1 MMIERL
7 FGNED
12 VRQRLLA
19 GPMGPYLDVLVSN
32 LLDLGYCHSQARKLV
47 RTASALG
54 DWLAQRG
61 LSPANAGKA
70 ELWTYMTMHRR
81 TLAGRLP
88 EGVVGF
94 TRLPA
99 LFQSVGIL
107 SRQSES
113 PADPALRR
121 FEEHLA
127 NVRGVTP
134 STQESYR
141 RYVRPF
147 ILGLCDGGAPDWSKM
162 TSEYISEFVLRETGA
177 ARAAKGRI
185 VSAVR
190 TFLRF
195 MICEG
200 NVPAQLVHAIPRVR
214 RWRYANLPKHLS
226 AGELDAVMKAC
237 QSDQYGSLRD
247 RAFIALLARLGV
259 RAGELRH
266 LRLEDMDWAE
276 GLLHIKQ
283 SKSGHGRTLPLPAD
297 AGALMA
303 NYIRRERPVTDYREI
318 FITSVTPRRP
328 LGDCVTTTFVKIF
341 LNKIGL
347 DGPGRGCHSFRHT
360 AATLMVQN
368 GASLKEV
375 ADVLGHRSL
384 ATTGIYIKLD
394 QPSLRDVA
402 LPWKGGNV

>member
-1 MMIERL
+1 
-7 FGNED
+7 
-12 VRQRLLA
+12 
-19 GPMGPYLDVLVSN
+19 
-32 LLDLGYCHSQARKLV
+32 
-47 RTASALG
+47 
-54 DWLAQRG
+54 
-61 LSPANAGKA
+61 
-70 ELWTYMTMHRR
+70 
-81 TLAGRLP
+81 
-88 EGVVGF
+88 
-94 TRLPA
+94 
-99 LFQSVGIL
+99 
-107 SRQSES
+107 
-113 PADPALRR
+113 
-121 FEEHLA
+121 
-127 NVRGVTP
+127 
-134 STQESYR
+134 
-141 RYVRPF
+141 
-147 ILGLCDGGAPDWSKM
+147 
-162 TSEYISEFVLRETGA
+162 
-177 ARAAKGRI
+177 
-185 VSAVR
+185 
-190 TFLRF
+190 

-347 DGPGRGCHSFRHT
+347 DGPGRGCHSVRHT